1 MLCLDVTSVSKNFSM
16 SIMQQVSSALPYIL
30 LVLGVKAEL
39 ISFWST
45 LDNLI
50 QRLFATSQT
59 LENVREIR
67 KEFQLLI
74 VSSSLHLFSISSDG
88 LTVFCFVLLL
98 FVLLLFVFFY
108 RPKPRSFCQR
118 SSQRVPKTCIIC
130 SNIFSWILKFG

>member
-1 MLCLDVTSVSKNFSM
+1 MLCLDVTSISKNFSM

-74 VSSSLHLFSISSDG
+74 VSSSLHLFSISDG
-88 LTVFCFVLLL
+88 LTVFC

-118 SSQRVPKTCIIC
+118 SSQRTPKTCIIC
-130 SNIFSWILKFG
+130 SNFFSWTLKFG